1 MHKSA
6 IEVKDIKKSLQDR
19 DILKG
24 ISFEVEQGDIFGFIG
39 PNGAGKTTTIRI
51 LLGLYKYDSGSATI
65 MGRDVADDEARKKVG
80 FVIDGDGLYDNMT
93 AIANLEYYQMIYEK
107 SVDKKKIGKVLE
119 LVGLADR
126 ARDKAQTFSKGMR
139 QRLALARALVHD
151 PEVLILDEPTS
162 GIDPTAQLDIRKI
175 LLDIVQNEKKTVFFS
190 SHNMDEVQKICN
202 RIALLD
208 KGEIKLYGHLEE
220 LRKQMG
226 KNVLTVQTSSEIN
239 QDSLDEIKQK
249 KDFGFY
255 KIQDGNLLFTP
266 SISVKT
272 SDIINQ
278 LVKVG
283 IEVDEVAKKESS
295 LEEMYNNIVR
305 EAEDK

>member
-1 MHKSA
+1 MHKLA

-162 GIDPTAQLDIRKI
+162 GIDPSAQLDIRKI

-208 KGEIKLYGHLEE
+208 KGEIKLYGHLDE

-226 KNVLTVQTSSEIN
+226 KNVLTVHTSSEIN
-239 QDSLDEIKQK
+239 QDNLDEIKQK

-266 SISVKT
+266 SINVKT